1 MELSKRSKASVGIY
15 IIERSSIGSFNILD
29 TQEILN
35 YEAFNILDTQEILNY
50 EVENMAKAA
59 YSMFSGVIII
69 WKCWFLISMTKELSD
84 KAYTRT

>member
-15 IIERSSIGSFNILD
+15 IIERSSFGS
-29 TQEILN
+29 
-35 YEAFNILDTQEILNY
+35 FNILDTQEILNY

-69 WKCWFLISMTKELSD
+69 WKCWFLISMTKALSD